1 MKSTQYDAIDA
12 LIIAA
17 VRKRYVTPLYDNDVR
32 AEADRLKS
40 ETGRD
45 AMRIID
51 GRLQALRRRGVIAFH
66 AQATAPKGL
75 AGWSVVE

>member
-32 AEADRLKS
+32 AEANWLQRA
-40 ETGRD
+40 TGRD
-45 AMRIID
+45 AFRIID
-51 GRLQALRRRGVIAFH
+51 GRLQELRRRGVIAFH
-66 AQATAPKGL
+66 TQSTAPKGL